1 VAEVVLE
8 RDDIGDCEA
17 IDMALIEMARENITS
32 LQTSMR

>member
-8 RDDIGDCEA
+8 RDDIGDREA
-17 IDMALIEMARENITS
+17 IDMALIEMARENITN